1 MNYPL
6 YLDYNATTPCD
17 KKVLECMLPYFTL
30 DFGNASSEHHPYGWV
45 AKEAIEDATLH
56 ISSLLKIDEKE
67 IIYTSGSTESINAV
81 LKGVYRKLKHKGN
94 QILTVRTEHKATLD
108 VCEYLQEEGADVTYL
123 DVDGNGLIDLNA
135 LALAISD
142 NTLIVSVMYANNE
155 TGVIQPMEA
164 IAKICKQKNTLLFSD
179 ATQAI
184 GKIPLDNFFSWVD
197 FACFSAHKIY
207 GPKGIGFTFAKL
219 ESQASLQSFIQGG
232 GQQRKLRGGTYNTP
246 AIVGLAKAIKLGIN
260 NLEAERDRLSNLRNQ
275 LEEGLSLI
283 EEATINGK
291 KSDRL
296 CNTLNISYEYVDGQ
310 QLLAALSQNLAVS
323 NGSACNSAS
332 INPSHVLT
340 AMGIGRNLALSTLRI
355 SLGKY
360 TTEEDIQQAILIIT
374 KEVAKQRA
382 SNLLWDRR

>member
-17 KKVLECMLPYFTL
+17 KKVLEGMLPYFTI

-94 QILTVRTEHKATLD
+94 QILTVKTEHKATLD

-232 GQQRKLRGGTYNTP
+232 GQQRKLRGGTYNTT
-246 AIVGLAKAIKLGIN
+246 AIVGMAKAINLGIY
-260 NLEAERDRLSNLRNQ
+260 NLQAERDRLSNLRNQ
-275 LEEGLSLI
+275 LEKGLSLI

-296 CNTLNISYEYVDGQ
+296 CNTLNISFEYVDGQ
-310 QLLAALSQNLAVS
+310 QLLAALSRNIAVS
-323 NGSACNSAS
+323 NGSACNSAA

-340 AMGIGRNLALSTLRI
+340 AMRIGRNLALSTLRI

>member
-1 MNYPL
+1 
-6 YLDYNATTPCD
+6 
-17 KKVLECMLPYFTL
+17 
-30 DFGNASSEHHPYGWV
+30 
-45 AKEAIEDATLH
+45 
-56 ISSLLKIDEKE
+56 
-67 IIYTSGSTESINAV
+67 STESINAV

-94 QILTVRTEHKATLD
+94 QILTVKTEHKATLD
-108 VCEYLQEEGADVTYL
+108 VCDYLQEEGADVTYL

-246 AIVGLAKAIKLGIN
+246 AIVGMAKAIALSCQ
-260 NLEAERDRLSNLRNQ
+260 NLEAERNRLSSLRNQ

-296 CNTLNISYEYVDGQ
+296 CNTLNISFEYVDGQ
-310 QLLAALSQNLAVS
+310 QLLAALSRNIAVS
-323 NGSACNSAS
+323 NGSACNSAA

-360 TTEEDIQQAILIIT
+360 TTEEDIQKAILIIT

>member
-6 YLDYNATTPCD
+6 YLDYNATTPCN
-17 KKVLECMLPYFTL
+17 KKVLEGMLPYFTL

-94 QILTVRTEHKATLD
+94 QILTVKTEHKATLD

-135 LALAISD
+135 LALEISD

-155 TGVIQPMEA
+155 TGVIQPLEA

-179 ATQAI
+179 ATQAL
-184 GKIPLDNFFSWVD
+184 GKIPLNNFFSWVD

-219 ESQASLQSFIQGG
+219 ESQTSLQSFIQGG
-232 GQQRKLRGGTYNTP
+232 GQQRELRGGTYNTP
-246 AIVGLAKAIKLGIN
+246 AIVGMAKAINLGIY

-296 CNTLNISYEYVDGQ
+296 CNTLNISFEYVDGQ
-310 QLLAALSQNLAVS
+310 QLLAALSRNIAVS
-323 NGSACNSAS
+323 NGSACNSAA

>member
-17 KKVLECMLPYFTL
+17 KKVLEGMLPYFTL
-30 DFGNASSEHHPYGWV
+30 DFGYASSEHHPYGWV

-94 QILTVRTEHKATLD
+94 QILTVKTEHKATLD

-232 GQQRKLRGGTYNTP
+232 GQQRNLRGGTYNTP
-246 AIVGLAKAIKLGIN
+246 AIVGMAKAIALSCQNLDAEN
-260 NLEAERDRLSNLRNQ
+260 NRLSNLRDH
-275 LEEGLSLI
+275 LEEGLSSI
-283 EEATINGK
+283 EETTINARNT
-291 KSDRL
+291 DRL
-296 CNTLNISYEYVDGQ
+296 PNTLNISFNYVDGQ
-310 QLLAALSQNLAVS
+310 QLLIALSRNLAVS
-323 NGSACNSAS
+323 NGSACNSAA

-340 AMGIGRNLALSTLRI
+340 AMRIGRNLALSTLRI

>member
-17 KKVLECMLPYFTL
+17 QDVVDSMLPYFSV
-30 DFGNASSEHHPYGWV
+30 DFGNASSEHHPYGWL
-45 AKEAIEDATLH
+45 AKEAIEDATGL
-56 ISSLLKIDEKE
+56 ISASMGISEKE

-94 QILTVRTEHKATLD
+94 QILTVKTEHKATLD

-232 GQQRKLRGGTYNTP
+232 GQQRNLRGGTYNTP
-246 AIVGLAKAIKLGIN
+246 AIVGMAKAIALSCQNLDAEN
-260 NLEAERDRLSNLRNQ
+260 NRLSNLRDH
-275 LEEGLSLI
+275 LEEGLSSI
-283 EEATINGK
+283 EETTINARNT
-291 KSDRL
+291 DRL
-296 CNTLNISYEYVDGQ
+296 PNTLNISFNYVDGQ
-310 QLLAALSQNLAVS
+310 QLLIALSRNLAVS
-323 NGSACNSAS
+323 NGSACNSAA

-340 AMGIGRNLALSTLRI
+340 AMRIGRNLALSTLRI

>member
-17 KKVLECMLPYFTL
+17 QDVVDSMLPYFSV
-30 DFGNASSEHHPYGWV
+30 DFGNASSEHHPYGWL
-45 AKEAIEDATLH
+45 AKEAIEDATGL
-56 ISSLLKIDEKE
+56 ISASMGISEKE

-94 QILTVRTEHKATLD
+94 QILTVKTEHKATLD

-155 TGVIQPMEA
+155 TGVIQPLEA

-179 ATQAI
+179 ATQAL
-184 GKIPLDNFFSWVD
+184 GKIPLNNFFSWVD

-232 GQQRKLRGGTYNTP
+232 GQQRKLRGGTYNTT
-246 AIVGLAKAIKLGIN
+246 AIVGMAKAINLGIY
-260 NLEAERDRLSNLRNQ
+260 NLQAERDRLSNLRNQ
-275 LEEGLSLI
+275 LEKGLSLI

-296 CNTLNISYEYVDGQ
+296 CNTLNISFEYVDGQ
-310 QLLAALSQNLAVS
+310 QLLAALSRNIAVS
-323 NGSACNSAS
+323 NGSACNSAA

>member
-17 KKVLECMLPYFTL
+17 KKVLEGMLPYFTL

-94 QILTVRTEHKATLD
+94 QILTVKTEHKATLD
-108 VCEYLQEEGADVTYL
+108 VCEYLQEEGADITYL
-123 DVDGNGLIDLNA
+123 DVDGNGLIDLDA

-142 NTLIVSVMYANNE
+142 NTLMVSVMYANNE

-232 GQQRKLRGGTYNTP
+232 GQQRNLRGGTYNTP
-246 AIVGLAKAIKLGIN
+246 AIVGMAKAINLGIY
-260 NLEAERDRLSNLRNQ
+260 NLEAERDRLFNLRNH
-275 LEEGLSLI
+275 LEEGLCLI

-296 CNTLNISYEYVDGQ
+296 CNTLNISFEYVDGQ
-310 QLLAALSQNLAVS
+310 QLLAALSRNLAVS
-323 NGSACNSAS
+323 NGSACNSAAT
-332 INPSHVLT
+332 NPSHVLT

-355 SLGKY
+355 SLGRY
-360 TTEEDIQQAILIIT
+360 TTEKDIQQAILIIT

>member
-17 KKVLECMLPYFTL
+17 QDVVDSMLPYFSV
-30 DFGNASSEHHPYGWV
+30 DFGNASSEHHPYGWL

-94 QILTVRTEHKATLD
+94 QILTVKTEHKATLD

-155 TGVIQPMEA
+155 TGVIQPLEA

-179 ATQAI
+179 ATQAL
-184 GKIPLDNFFSWVD
+184 GKIPLNNFFSWVD

-246 AIVGLAKAIKLGIN
+246 AIVGMAKAINLGIY

-275 LEEGLSLI
+275 LEKGLSLI

-296 CNTLNISYEYVDGQ
+296 CNTLNISFEYVDGQ
-310 QLLAALSQNLAVS
+310 QLLAALSRNIAVS
-323 NGSACNSAS
+323 NGSACNSAA

>member
-17 KKVLECMLPYFTL
+17 QDVVDSMLPYFTV
-30 DFGNASSEHHPYGWV
+30 DFGNSSSENQPYGWV

-94 QILTVRTEHKATLD
+94 QILTVKTEHKATLD

-155 TGVIQPMEA
+155 TGVIQPLEA

-179 ATQAI
+179 ATQAL
-184 GKIPLDNFFSWVD
+184 GKIPLNNFFSWVD

-246 AIVGLAKAIKLGIN
+246 AIVGMAKAINLGIY

-275 LEEGLSLI
+275 LEKGLPLI

-296 CNTLNISYEYVDGQ
+296 CNTLNISFEYVDGQ
-310 QLLAALSQNLAVS
+310 QLLAALSRNIAVS
-323 NGSACNSAS
+323 NGSACNSAA

>member
-17 KKVLECMLPYFTL
+17 QDVVDSMLPYFSV
-30 DFGNASSEHHPYGWV
+30 DFGNASSEHHPYGWL

-94 QILTVRTEHKATLD
+94 QILTVKTEHKATLD

-123 DVDGNGLIDLNA
+123 DVDGNGVIDLNA

-155 TGVIQPMEA
+155 TGVIQPLEA

-179 ATQAI
+179 ATQAL
-184 GKIPLDNFFSWVD
+184 GKIPLNNFFSWVD

-219 ESQASLQSFIQGG
+219 ENQASLQSFIQGG

-246 AIVGLAKAIKLGIN
+246 AIVGMAKAINLGIY

-275 LEEGLSLI
+275 LEKGLSLI

-296 CNTLNISYEYVDGQ
+296 CNTLNISFEYVDGQ
-310 QLLAALSQNLAVS
+310 QLLAALSRNIAVS
-323 NGSACNSAS
+323 NGSACNSAA

-360 TTEEDIQQAILIIT
+360 TTEEDIQRAILIIT
-374 KEVAKQRA
+374 KEVAKQRE

>member
-17 KKVLECMLPYFTL
+17 KQVLEGMLPYFTL

-94 QILTVRTEHKATLD
+94 QILTVKTEHKATLD

-123 DVDGNGLIDLNA
+123 DVDKNGLIDLNA
-135 LALAISD
+135 LSLTISD

-219 ESQASLQSFIQGG
+219 EIQASLQSFIQGG

-246 AIVGLAKAIKLGIN
+246 AIVGMAKAINLGIY

-296 CNTLNISYEYVDGQ
+296 CNTLNISFEYVDGQ
-310 QLLAALSQNLAVS
+310 QLLAALSRNIAVS
-323 NGSACNSAS
+323 NGSACNSAA

-360 TTEEDIQQAILIIT
+360 TTEEDIQKAISIIT

-382 SNLLWDRR
+382 NNLLWDRR

>member
-17 KKVLECMLPYFTL
+17 QDVVDSMLPYFTV

-94 QILTVRTEHKATLD
+94 QILTVKTEHKATLD

-155 TGVIQPMEA
+155 TGVIQPLEA

-179 ATQAI
+179 ATQAL
-184 GKIPLDNFFSWVD
+184 GKIPLNNFFSWVD

-246 AIVGLAKAIKLGIN
+246 AIVGMAKAINLGIY

-275 LEEGLSLI
+275 LEKGLSLI

-296 CNTLNISYEYVDGQ
+296 CNTLNISFEYVDGQ
-310 QLLAALSQNLAVS
+310 QLLAALSRNIAVS
-323 NGSACNSAS
+323 NGSACNSAA

>member
-17 KKVLECMLPYFTL
+17 KKVLEGMLPYFTL

-94 QILTVRTEHKATLD
+94 QILTVKTEHKATLD

-246 AIVGLAKAIKLGIN
+246 AIVGMAKAIALSCQ
-260 NLEAERDRLSNLRNQ
+260 NLEAERNRLSNLRNQ

-296 CNTLNISYEYVDGQ
+296 CNTLNISFEYVDGQ
-310 QLLAALSQNLAVS
+310 QLLAALSRNIAVS
-323 NGSACNSAS
+323 NGSACNSAA

-360 TTEEDIQQAILIIT
+360 TTEEDIQKAILIIT

>member
-17 KKVLECMLPYFTL
+17 KKVLEGMLPYFTL

-45 AKEAIEDATLH
+45 AKEAIENATLH

-94 QILTVRTEHKATLD
+94 QILTVKTEHKATLD

-246 AIVGLAKAIKLGIN
+246 AIVGMAKAITLGID

-283 EEATINGK
+283 EEASINGK

-296 CNTLNISYEYVDGQ
+296 CNTLNISFEYVDGQ
-310 QLLAALSQNLAVS
+310 QLLAALSRNIAVS
-323 NGSACNSAS
+323 NGSACNSAA

-360 TTEEDIQQAILIIT
+360 TTEEDIQQAIQIIT

>member
-17 KKVLECMLPYFTL
+17 QDVVDSMLPYFSV
-30 DFGNASSEHHPYGWV
+30 DFGNASSEHHPYGWL
-45 AKEAIEDATLH
+45 AKEAIEDATGL
-56 ISSLLKIDEKE
+56 ISASMGISEKE

-94 QILTVRTEHKATLD
+94 QILTVKTEHKATLD

-155 TGVIQPMEA
+155 TGVIQPLEA

-179 ATQAI
+179 ATQAL
-184 GKIPLDNFFSWVD
+184 GKIPLNNFFSWVD

-246 AIVGLAKAIKLGIN
+246 AIVGMAKAINLGIY

-275 LEEGLSLI
+275 LEKGLSLI

-296 CNTLNISYEYVDGQ
+296 CNTLNISFEYVDGQ
-310 QLLAALSQNLAVS
+310 QLLAALSRNIAVS
-323 NGSACNSAS
+323 NGSACNSAA

>member
-17 KKVLECMLPYFTL
+17 KQVLEGMLPYFTL

-94 QILTVRTEHKATLD
+94 QILTVKTEHKATLD

-135 LALAISD
+135 LALTISD

-219 ESQASLQSFIQGG
+219 EIQASLQSFIQGG

-246 AIVGLAKAIKLGIN
+246 AIVGMAKAINLGIY

-296 CNTLNISYEYVDGQ
+296 CNTLNISFEYVDGQ
-310 QLLAALSQNLAVS
+310 QLLAALSRNIAVS
-323 NGSACNSAS
+323 NGSACNSAA

-360 TTEEDIQQAILIIT
+360 TTEEDIQKAISIIT

-382 SNLLWDRR
+382 NNLLWDRR

>member
-17 KKVLECMLPYFTL
+17 QDVVDSMLPYFTV

-94 QILTVRTEHKATLD
+94 QILTVKTEHKATLD

-155 TGVIQPMEA
+155 TGVIQPLEA

-179 ATQAI
+179 ATQAL
-184 GKIPLDNFFSWVD
+184 GKIPLNNFFSWVD

-232 GQQRKLRGGTYNTP
+232 GQQRKLRGGTYNTT
-246 AIVGLAKAIKLGIN
+246 AIVGMAKAINLGIY
-260 NLEAERDRLSNLRNQ
+260 NLQAERDRLSNLRNQ
-275 LEEGLSLI
+275 LEKGLSLI

-296 CNTLNISYEYVDGQ
+296 CNTLNISFEYVDGQ
-310 QLLAALSQNLAVS
+310 QLLAALSRNIAVS
-323 NGSACNSAS
+323 NGSACNSAA

>member
-17 KKVLECMLPYFTL
+17 QDVVDSMLPYFSV
-30 DFGNASSEHHPYGWV
+30 DFGNASSEHHPYGWL

-94 QILTVRTEHKATLD
+94 QILTVKTEHKATLD

-123 DVDGNGLIDLNA
+123 DVDGNGVIDLNA

-155 TGVIQPMEA
+155 TGVIQPLEA

-179 ATQAI
+179 ATQAL
-184 GKIPLDNFFSWVD
+184 GKIPLNNFFSWVD

-219 ESQASLQSFIQGG
+219 ENQASLQSFIQGG

-246 AIVGLAKAIKLGIN
+246 AIVGMAKAINLGIY

-275 LEEGLSLI
+275 LEKGLSLI

-296 CNTLNISYEYVDGQ
+296 CNTLNISFEYVDGQ
-310 QLLAALSQNLAVS
+310 QLLAALSRNIAVS
-323 NGSACNSAS
+323 NGSACNSAA

>member
-6 YLDYNATTPCD
+6 YLDFNATTPCD
-17 KKVLECMLPYFTL
+17 QDVVDSMLPYFTV

-94 QILTVRTEHKATLD
+94 QILTVKTEHKATLD

-155 TGVIQPMEA
+155 TGVIQPLEA

-179 ATQAI
+179 ATQAL
-184 GKIPLDNFFSWVD
+184 GKIPLNNFFSWVD

-246 AIVGLAKAIKLGIN
+246 AIVGMAKAINLGIY

-275 LEEGLSLI
+275 LEKGLSLI

-296 CNTLNISYEYVDGQ
+296 CNTLNISFEYVDGQ
-310 QLLAALSQNLAVS
+310 QLLAALSRNIAVS
-323 NGSACNSAS
+323 NGSACNSAA

>member
-184 GKIPLDNFFSWVD
+184 GKIPLDNFFSLVD

>member
-17 KKVLECMLPYFTL
+17 KKVLEGMLPYFTL

-94 QILTVRTEHKATLD
+94 QILTVKTEHKATLD

-207 GPKGIGFTFAKL
+207 GPKGIGFTFTKL
-219 ESQASLQSFIQGG
+219 ESQAGLQSFIQGG

-246 AIVGLAKAIKLGIN
+246 AVVGMAKAINLGID

-283 EEATINGK
+283 EETSINGK

-296 CNTLNISYEYVDGQ
+296 CNTLNISFEYVDGQ
-310 QLLAALSQNLAVS
+310 QLLTALSRNIAVS
-323 NGSACNSAS
+323 NGSACNSAA

-360 TTEEDIQQAILIIT
+360 TTEEDIQQAIQIIT

>member
-17 KKVLECMLPYFTL
+17 KKVLESMLPYFTV

-94 QILTVRTEHKATLD
+94 QILTVKTEHKATLD

-246 AIVGLAKAIKLGIN
+246 AIVGMAKAIALSCQ

-296 CNTLNISYEYVDGQ
+296 CNTLNISFEYVDGQ
-310 QLLAALSQNLAVS
+310 QLLAALSRNIAVS
-323 NGSACNSAS
+323 NGSACNSAA

-360 TTEEDIQQAILIIT
+360 TTEEDIQKAILIIT

>member
-94 QILTVRTEHKATLD
+94 QILTVKTEHKATLD

>member
-17 KKVLECMLPYFTL
+17 KKVLEGMLPYFTL
-30 DFGNASSEHHPYGWV
+30 DFGNASSEHHSYGWV

-94 QILTVRTEHKATLD
+94 QILTVKTEHKATLD

-246 AIVGLAKAIKLGIN
+246 AIVGMAKAIALSCQ
-260 NLEAERDRLSNLRNQ
+260 NLEAERNRLSNLRNQ

-296 CNTLNISYEYVDGQ
+296 CNTLNISFEYVDGQ
-310 QLLAALSQNLAVS
+310 QLLVALSRNIAVS
-323 NGSACNSAS
+323 NGSACNSAA

-360 TTEEDIQQAILIIT
+360 TTEEDIQKAILIIT